1 MKKQL
6 VIGVICAGIVALS
19 NSFAQNL
26 VVNPSFEQTTTNCG
40 NPFGEG
46 YADLID
52 WDDTN
57 SGNDTCTTPDLF
69 SACNLLIGNMGPTHM
84 PYSQLGYQYS
94 HTGTR
99 HAGFISHELG
109 SEYREY
115 VQGHTSAPLTAG
127 QTYCVSFYVSLAN
140 MSLYATNNM
149 GIRFTNSNY
158 QHNAC
163 PGSSNSLINLPP
175 QLNSTCV
182 ISDTNG
188 WVRLQWDYTAA
199 GGEQYFVI
207 GNFFN
212 NAGTNIANHT
222 PASGGMALPMPFA
235 YYFIDDVSI
244 TPNTCCYADI
254 APVDNMCVTDAAITL
269 TATPPLGIA
278 CAPVPISGTWSGPG
292 ITNGATGAFDPAVA
306 GPGVHTVNFLLSCG
320 TTVSTTI
327 TVSPCAGL
335 DVCLE
340 ANGDLTVSGGI
351 APYQWQ
357 SEVSTQDCSAC
368 IIGCTFPPGCATT
381 SMVWTTYSSNA
392 TATPGTLPI
401 QVVDNTGEIESIA
414 TLVGIPACTT
424 IPCPPVNINAT
435 SQTNVLCNGGST
447 GALTVSASGGNG
459 GPFTYVWNPGNLSG
473 TTQTNLTATTYTI
486 TATGTDGC
494 DGTATFTITQ
504 PVALSTTTSSVD
516 ASCGA
521 NNGTATVNA
530 SGGTGSYT
538 YSWVPS
544 GGTGATTTPVAAGVY
559 TVTVTDGNSCTTTAN
574 VTVGTAGGPTLT
586 ISNQQNI
593 SCFGVNDGE
602 ATVSAAGG
610 ATPYTYLWAPSGE
623 TTATATGLSA
633 GLNTITVTDN
643 AGCSVSE
650 QVTLTGPTQMVIT
663 GTVTD
668 EDCGALNGNIA
679 ASVSGGTGPYAYAWT
694 GTAAVTATI
703 SNLDDGTYTL
713 TATDA
718 NGCSASS
725 TFTVDQIGD
734 LNVTAVPGSAVISEG
749 ASLQLTASGATTYVW
764 TPTGGLSCTNCP
776 NPVATPSGST
786 IYVVTGT
793 DANGCSG
800 TASVTITMNPVC
812 NEVFVPTIFSPNSD
826 NGNDLL
832 CAFGNCF
839 SQVDFAI
846 YNRWGEKVFQ
856 TDDLQVCW
864 DGMYKGKPVNAEA
877 FVYKLSG
884 TRINGEEVS
893 LSGTIQVIR

>member
-84 PYSQLGYQYS
+84 PYSQLVYQYS

-222 PASGGMALPMPFA
+222 PASCGMALPMPFA

-392 TATPGTLPI
+392 TA
-401 QVVDNTGEIESIA
+401 
-414 TLVGIPACTT
+414 

-663 GTVTD
+663 CTVTD

-764 TPTGGLSCTNCP
+764 TQTGGLSCTNCP

-793 DANGCSG
+793 DAN
-800 TASVTITMNPVC
+800 
-812 NEVFVPTIFSPNSD
+812 
-826 NGNDLL
+826 
-832 CAFGNCF
+832 
-839 SQVDFAI
+839 
-846 YNRWGEKVFQ
+846 
-856 TDDLQVCW
+856 
-864 DGMYKGKPVNAEA
+864 
-877 FVYKLSG
+877 
-884 TRINGEEVS
+884 
-893 LSGTIQVIR
+893 